1 MFGIFTG
8 TIVNAAAVIAGTAV
22 GCFLKGERLKTVS
35 DRIFQGFGLF
45 TMVLG
50 ISGAVG
56 LPHPVFMLVSVIIG
70 VAAGELADLDDKFTR
85 FGDWLRRRFSKGDD
99 SGKFTDSF
107 LSGVLLFCVGS
118 MTFMGA
124 LEAGL
129 SNQHTIYYTKSVL
142 DCFSACMFAMGGG
155 IGVGFAAIIVL
166 LYQGG
171 LAALAGLLAPIMTAE
186 TIAVSTAVGSLSL
199 LGLGMN
205 MLGIT
210 KLKVAN
216 FLPAMFVPIVYQ
228 AIVVVFHL
236 NSVL

>member
-8 TIVNAAAVIAGTAV
+8 TIVNTLAVIAGTV
-22 GCFLKGERLKTVS
+22 IGCFLKGDRLKAAS
-35 DRIFQGFGLF
+35 DRIVQGVGLF

-56 LPHPVFMLVSVIIG
+56 LPHPVFMLVYIIIG
-70 VAAGELADLDDKFTR
+70 TAIGELVDLDDKFNR
-85 FGDWLRRRFSKGDD
+85 FGEWLRKRFSKGDD

-129 SNQHTIYYTKSVL
+129 SNQHTIYYSKSVL
-142 DCFSACMFAMGGG
+142 DCFGSCMFAMGGG
-155 IGVGFAAIIVL
+155 LGVGFSAIVVL

-171 LAALAGLLAPIMTAE
+171 LTALAGLLAPVMTTE
-186 TIAVSTAVGSLSL
+186 IVAVSTAVGSLSL

-228 AIVVVFHL
+228 IIVVVFHL
-236 NSVL
+236 KSLI